1 MHNLFHYENPFIQF
15 LVRVGDL
22 MILNLLFILCSLP
35 VVTLGASL
43 TALHRVTQNML
54 FEQEEPLLK
63 AFFRAFRQNFRQST
77 LAWLVELVVIVSLVC
92 DVLLVMA
99 YFDGGLAK
107 AMYILVAVLAILVA
121 GVFSYLMP
129 LIARYENGMRQQVN
143 NAVVLAIIK
152 LPKTV
157 LLTLLNLL
165 PVILLL
171 ISVPV
176 FVQTLIFWVIIG
188 FAFMA
193 FLQESLLRS
202 VYEQL
207 EKGNNSVTLG
217 M

>member
-107 AMYILVAVLAILVA
+107 AMYILVAVLAILVV

-129 LIARYENGMRQQVN
+129 LIARYENGMRQQVY

-157 LLTLLNLL
+157 LLMLLNLL

-176 FVQTLIFWVIIG
+176 FVQSLIFWVIIG
-188 FAFMA
+188 FAFVS
-193 FLQESLLRS
+193 FLTSSILKPVFQ
-202 VYEQL
+202 QL
-207 EKGNNSVTLG
+207 EKGNNSVTIG
-217 M
+217 

>member
-22 MILNLLFILCSLP
+22 MILNALFILCSLP

-54 FEQEEPLLK
+54 FEQEEPIIK
-63 AFFRAFRQNFRQST
+63 SFFRAFRQNFKQST
-77 LAWLVELVVIVSLVC
+77 LVWLVELVVIVSLVC

-188 FAFMA
+188 FAFVS
-193 FLQESLLRS
+193 FLTSSILKPVFQ
-202 VYEQL
+202 QL
-207 EKGNNSVTLG
+207 EKGNNSVTIG
-217 M
+217 

>member
-1 MHNLFHYENPFIQF
+1 MRNLFNYENPFIQF

-54 FEQEEPLLK
+54 FAQEEPLLK
-63 AFFRAFRQNFRQST
+63 AFFRAFRQNFKQST

-99 YFDGGLAK
+99 YFNGGLAK

-121 GVFSYLMP
+121 GGFSYLMP

-152 LPKTV
+152 LPKT
-157 LLTLLNLL
+157 LLLVFLNLL
-165 PVILLL
+165 PVILLV

-188 FAFMA
+188 FAFVS
-193 FLQESLLRS
+193 FLTSSILKPVFQ
-202 VYEQL
+202 QL
-207 EKGNNSVTLG
+207 EKGNSSVTIG
-217 M
+217 

>member
-1 MHNLFHYENPFIQF
+1 MRNLFNYENPFIQF

-22 MILNLLFILCSLP
+22 MILNVLFILCSAP

-54 FEQEEPLLK
+54 FEQEEPLIK
-63 AFFRAFRQNFRQST
+63 AFFRAFRQNFKQST
-77 LAWLVELVVIVSLVC
+77 LVWLVELVVIVSLVC

-99 YFDGGLAK
+99 YFNGGLAK

-129 LIARYENGMRQQVN
+129 LIARYENGTRQQVN

-152 LPKTV
+152 LPKT
-157 LLTLLNLL
+157 LLLMLLNLL

-188 FAFMA
+188 FAFVS
-193 FLQESLLRS
+193 FLTSSILKPVFQ
-202 VYEQL
+202 QL
-207 EKGNNSVTLG
+207 EKGNSSVTIG
-217 M
+217 

>member
-54 FEQEEPLLK
+54 FEQEEPLIK
-63 AFFRAFRQNFRQST
+63 AFFRAFRQNFKQST
-77 LAWLVELVVIVSLVC
+77 LVWLVELVVIVSLVC

-99 YFDGGLAK
+99 YFNGGLAK

-188 FAFMA
+188 FAFVS
-193 FLQESLLRS
+193 FLTSSILKPVFQ
-202 VYEQL
+202 QL
-207 EKGNNSVTLG
+207 EKGNSSVTIG
-217 M
+217 

>member
-1 MHNLFHYENPFIQF
+1 MRNLFNYENPFIQF

-22 MILNLLFILCSLP
+22 MILNVLFILCSAP

-63 AFFRAFRQNFRQST
+63 AFFRAFRQNFKQST

-99 YFDGGLAK
+99 YFNGGLAK

-152 LPKTV
+152 LPKTIILV
-157 LLTLLNLL
+157 LMNLL

-188 FAFMA
+188 FAFVS
-193 FLQESLLRS
+193 FLTSSILKPVFQE
-202 VYEQL
+202 L
-207 EKGNNSVTLG
+207 EKGNDSVTIG
-217 M
+217 

>member
-22 MILNLLFILCSLP
+22 MILNALFILCSLP

-43 TALHRVTQNML
+43 TAMHRVTQNML
-54 FEQEEPLLK
+54 FEQEEPIIK
-63 AFFRAFRQNFRQST
+63 SFFRAFRQNFKQST

-107 AMYILVAVLAILVA
+107 AMYILVAVLAILVV

-157 LLTLLNLL
+157 LLMLLNLL

-188 FAFMA
+188 FAFVS
-193 FLQESLLRS
+193 FLTSSILKPVFQ
-202 VYEQL
+202 QL
-207 EKGNNSVTLG
+207 EKGNNSVTIG
-217 M
+217 

>member
-1 MHNLFHYENPFIQF
+1 MRNLFNYENPFIQF

-22 MILNLLFILCSLP
+22 IILNVLFILCSAP

-63 AFFRAFRQNFRQST
+63 AFFRAFRQNFKQST

-99 YFDGGLAK
+99 YFNGGLAK

-121 GVFSYLMP
+121 GVYAYLMP
-129 LIARYENGMRQQVN
+129 LIARYENGMHQQVN

-152 LPKTV
+152 LPKT
-157 LLTLLNLL
+157 LLLVFLNLL
-165 PVILLL
+165 PVILVL

-176 FVQTLIFWVIIG
+176 FVQTLIFWVVIG
-188 FAFMA
+188 FAFVS
-193 FLQESLLRS
+193 FIESSILKP
-202 VYEQL
+202 VFQQL
-207 EKGNNSVTLG
+207 EKGNESVTIG
-217 M
+217 

>member
-43 TALHRVTQNML
+43 TAMHRVTQNML
-54 FEQEEPLLK
+54 FEQEEPIIK
-63 AFFRAFRQNFRQST
+63 SFFRAFRQNFKQST

-188 FAFMA
+188 FAFVS
-193 FLQESLLRS
+193 FLTSSILKPVFQE
-202 VYEQL
+202 L
-207 EKGNNSVTLG
+207 EKGNDSVTIG
-217 M
+217 

>member
-22 MILNLLFILCSLP
+22 MILNALFILCSLP

-54 FEQEEPLLK
+54 FEQEGPIIK
-63 AFFRAFRQNFRQST
+63 SFFRAFRQNFKQST

-129 LIARYENGMRQQVN
+129 LIARYENGMRQQVY

-152 LPKTV
+152 LPKTIILV
-157 LLTLLNLL
+157 LMNLL

-188 FAFMA
+188 FAFVS
-193 FLQESLLRS
+193 FLTSSILKPVFQE
-202 VYEQL
+202 L
-207 EKGNNSVTLG
+207 EKGNDSVTIG
-217 M
+217 

>member
-22 MILNLLFILCSLP
+22 MILNVLFILCSAP

-54 FEQEEPLLK
+54 FAQEEPLLK
-63 AFFRAFRQNFRQST
+63 AFFRAFRQNFKQST

-99 YFDGGLAK
+99 YFNGGLAK
-107 AMYILVAVLAILVA
+107 AMYILVAVLAILVV

-157 LLTLLNLL
+157 LLMLLNLL

-188 FAFMA
+188 FAFVS
-193 FLQESLLRS
+193 FLTSSILKPVFQE
-202 VYEQL
+202 L
-207 EKGNNSVTLG
+207 EKGNDSVTIG
-217 M
+217 

>member
-1 MHNLFHYENPFIQF
+1 MRNLFNYENPFIQF

-22 MILNLLFILCSLP
+22 IILNVLFILCSAP

-63 AFFRAFRQNFRQST
+63 AFFRAFRQNFKQST

-99 YFDGGLAK
+99 YFNGGLAK

-121 GVFSYLMP
+121 GVYAYLMP

-152 LPKTV
+152 LPKT
-157 LLTLLNLL
+157 LLLVFLNLL
-165 PVILLL
+165 PVILVL

-188 FAFMA
+188 FAFVS
-193 FLQESLLRS
+193 FLTSSILKPVFQ
-202 VYEQL
+202 QL
-207 EKGNNSVTLG
+207 EKGNESVTIG
-217 M
+217 

>member
-1 MHNLFHYENPFIQF
+1 MRNLFNYENPFIQF

-22 MILNLLFILCSLP
+22 LILNVLFILCSAP

-63 AFFRAFRQNFRQST
+63 AFFRAFRQNFKQST

-99 YFDGGLAK
+99 YFNGGLAK

-121 GVFSYLMP
+121 GVYAYLMP

-152 LPKTV
+152 LPKT
-157 LLTLLNLL
+157 LLLVFLNLL
-165 PVILLL
+165 PVILVL

-176 FVQTLIFWVIIG
+176 FVQTLIFWVVIG
-188 FAFMA
+188 FAFVS
-193 FLQESLLRS
+193 FIESSILKP
-202 VYEQL
+202 VFQQL
-207 EKGNNSVTLG
+207 EKGNESVTIG
-217 M
+217 

>member
-1 MHNLFHYENPFIQF
+1 MRNLFNYENPFIQF

-22 MILNLLFILCSLP
+22 IILNVLFILCSAP

-63 AFFRAFRQNFRQST
+63 AFFRAFRQNFKQST

-99 YFDGGLAK
+99 YFNGGLAK

-121 GVFSYLMP
+121 GVYAYLIP

-143 NAVVLAIIK
+143 NALVLAIIK
-152 LPKTV
+152 LPKT
-157 LLTLLNLL
+157 LLLVFLNLL
-165 PVILLL
+165 PVILVL

-176 FVQTLIFWVIIG
+176 FVQTLIFWVVIG
-188 FAFMA
+188 FAFVS
-193 FLQESLLRS
+193 FIESSILKP
-202 VYEQL
+202 VFQQL
-207 EKGNNSVTLG
+207 EKGNESVTIG
-217 M
+217 

>member
-22 MILNLLFILCSLP
+22 MILNALFILCSLP

-43 TALHRVTQNML
+43 TAMHRVTQNML
-54 FEQEEPLLK
+54 FEQEEPIIK
-63 AFFRAFRQNFRQST
+63 SFFRAFRQNFKQST

-107 AMYILVAVLAILVA
+107 AMYILVAVLAILVV

-188 FAFMA
+188 FAFVS
-193 FLQESLLRS
+193 FLTSSILKPVFQ
-202 VYEQL
+202 QL
-207 EKGNNSVTLG
+207 EKGNNSVTIG
-217 M
+217 

>member
-22 MILNLLFILCSLP
+22 MILNALFILCSLP

-188 FAFMA
+188 FAFVS
-193 FLQESLLRS
+193 FLTSSILKPVFQ
-202 VYEQL
+202 QL
-207 EKGNNSVTLG
+207 EKGNNSVTIG
-217 M
+217 

>member
-1 MHNLFHYENPFIQF
+1 MRNLFNYENPFIQF

-22 MILNLLFILCSLP
+22 MILNVLFILCSAP

-54 FEQEEPLLK
+54 FEQEEPLIK
-63 AFFRAFRQNFRQST
+63 AFFRAFRQNFKQST
-77 LAWLVELVVIVSLVC
+77 LVWLVELVVIVSLVC

-99 YFDGGLAK
+99 YFNGGLAK

-121 GVFSYLMP
+121 GVYAYLMP

-143 NAVVLAIIK
+143 NAVILAIIK
-152 LPKTV
+152 LPKT
-157 LLTLLNLL
+157 LLLMLLNLL

-188 FAFMA
+188 FAFVS
-193 FLQESLLRS
+193 FLTSSILKPVFQE
-202 VYEQL
+202 L
-207 EKGNNSVTLG
+207 EKGNDSVTIG
-217 M
+217 